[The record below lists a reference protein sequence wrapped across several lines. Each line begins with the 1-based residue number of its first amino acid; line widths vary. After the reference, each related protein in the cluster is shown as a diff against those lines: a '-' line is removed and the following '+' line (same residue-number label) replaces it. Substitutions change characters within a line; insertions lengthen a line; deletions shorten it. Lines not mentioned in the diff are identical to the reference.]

1 MHRLF
6 KLGGFCFAADHP
18 DTLVFPPN
26 FLRFETKDVQPAY
39 FYTLRFVKSIPN
51 PVGVCTAVRED
62 LIVYRDGEKE
72 SRLLGIQGML
82 GFYALYRELDDTHAE
97 VMIAEDC
104 RGCLVFDPVFASLFA
119 LERRMLQKDSFILH
133 SAYIRHRGRAILFSA
148 PSGTGKSTQA
158 SLWAQYAGAEIING
172 DRALLQKVQDCW
184 MARGWPVCG
193 TSGICQNTDAR
204 LSAVVL
210 LRQAKKNAVR
220 RLSRG
225 EAFLRLYGQVTVNRW
240 DQAESARVLDAVE
253 ALLRRVPAFLLDCT
267 ISEEA
272 VDCLYE
278 ALYPAT
284 VAETVRLRACL

>member
-97 VMIAEDC
+97 
-104 RGCLVFDPVFASLFA
+104 
-119 LERRMLQKDSFILH
+119 
-133 SAYIRHRGRAILFSA
+133 
-148 PSGTGKSTQA
+148 
-158 SLWAQYAGAEIING
+158 
-172 DRALLQKVQDCW
+172 DR
-184 MARGWPVCG
+184 
-193 TSGICQNTDAR
+193 
-204 LSAVVL
+204 
-210 LRQAKKNAVR
+210 R
-220 RLSRG
+220 RLP
-225 EAFLRLYGQVTVNRW
+225 RLPCV
-240 DQAESARVLDAVE
+240 
-253 ALLRRVPAFLLDCT
+253 
-267 ISEEA
+267 
-272 VDCLYE
+272 
-278 ALYPAT
+278 
-284 VAETVRLRACL
+284 

>member
-1 MHRLF
+1 MA
-6 KLGGFCFAADHP
+6 G
-18 DTLVFPPN
+18 
-26 FLRFETKDVQPAY
+26 LRHV
-39 FYTLRFVKSIPN
+39 
-51 PVGVCTAVRED
+51 
-62 LIVYRDGEKE
+62 
-72 SRLLGIQGML
+72 
-82 GFYALYRELDDTHAE
+82 
-97 VMIAEDC
+97 
-104 RGCLVFDPVFASLFA
+104 
-119 LERRMLQKDSFILH
+119 
-133 SAYIRHRGRAILFSA
+133 
-148 PSGTGKSTQA
+148 
-158 SLWAQYAGAEIING
+158 
-172 DRALLQKVQDCW
+172 
-184 MARGWPVCG
+184 
-193 TSGICQNTDAR
+193 GICQNADAR

>member
-172 DRALLQKVQDCW
+172 DKVFLTLDEDGRGVTAHGSPWCGSSPYKLNRATPL
-184 MARGWPVCG
+184 RGIVVLDQAPENSIRRLSEPEIMTQYVSHIFLPMW
-193 TSGICQNTDAR
+193 DAR
-204 LSAVVL
+204 LTDCVMEAIGGMMPLVPVL
-210 LRQAKKNAVR
+210 
-220 RLSRG
+220 RLSCRP
-225 EAFLRLYGQVTVNRW
+225 
-240 DQAESARVLDAVE
+240 DQ
-253 ALLRRVPAFLLDCT
+253 
-267 ISEEA
+267 EA
-272 VDCLYE
+272 VDMTWS
-278 ALYPAT
+278 A
-284 VAETVRLRACL
+284 VFGETAQ

>member
-18 DTLVFPPN
+18 DTLVFSPN

-193 TSGICQNTDAR
+193 TSGICQNADAR

-210 LRQAKKNAVR
+210 LRQAK
-220 RLSRG
+220 
-225 EAFLRLYGQVTVNRW
+225 
-240 DQAESARVLDAVE
+240 
-253 ALLRRVPAFLLDCT
+253 
-267 ISEEA
+267 
-272 VDCLYE
+272 
-278 ALYPAT
+278 
-284 VAETVRLRACL
+284 

>member
-158 SLWAQYAGAEIING
+158 SLWAQYEKER
-172 DRALLQKVQDCW
+172 RAQAL
-184 MARGWPVCG
+184 ARGGIFAALRTGDGEPLG
-193 TSGICQNTDAR
+193 SGGICACAR
-204 LSAVVL
+204 CRGSTAAPRTGVFAGLYHIGRSG
-210 LRQAKKNAVR
+210 
-220 RLSRG
+220 RLP
-225 EAFLRLYGQVTVNRW
+225 V
-240 DQAESARVLDAVE
+240 
-253 ALLRRVPAFLLDCT
+253 
-267 ISEEA
+267 
-272 VDCLYE
+272 
-278 ALYPAT
+278 
-284 VAETVRLRACL
+284 

>member
-193 TSGICQNTDAR
+193 TSGICQNADAR

-253 ALLRRVPAFLLDCT
+253 ALLLSL
-267 ISEEA
+267 IHI
-272 VDCLYE
+272 
-278 ALYPAT
+278 
-284 VAETVRLRACL
+284 

>member
-104 RGCLVFDPVFASLFA
+104 RGC
-119 LERRMLQKDSFILH
+119 
-133 SAYIRHRGRAILFSA
+133 RAILFSA

-193 TSGICQNTDAR
+193 TSGICQNADAR
-204 LSAVVL
+204 LSAIVL

-220 RLSRG
+220 SLSRG

>member
-158 SLWAQYAGAEIING
+158 SLWAQYAGAVFQN
-172 DRALLQKVQDCW
+172 R
-184 MARGWPVCG
+184 MARF
-193 TSGICQNTDAR
+193 NTGKAAFYRDACAPPCPKR
-204 LSAVVL
+204 KGAKWSVKKTMCAFASAV
-210 LRQAKKNAVR
+210 RFWRTGNGC
-220 RLSRG
+220 SRT
-225 EAFLRLYGQVTVNRW
+225 A
-240 DQAESARVLDAVE
+240 AAARK
-253 ALLRRVPAFLLDCT
+253 
-267 ISEEA
+267 
-272 VDCLYE
+272 
-278 ALYPAT
+278 
-284 VAETVRLRACL
+284 

>member
-172 DRALLQKVQDCW
+172 DRCFIAEGAGLLDGARLAGLRHVGHLPKCGCAVERRRFAAAGEKERRAQAL
-184 MARGWPVCG
+184 ARGGIFAALRTGDGEPLG
-193 TSGICQNTDAR
+193 SGGICACAR
-204 LSAVVL
+204 CRGSTAAPRTGVFAGLYYIGRSG
-210 LRQAKKNAVR
+210 
-220 RLSRG
+220 RLP
-225 EAFLRLYGQVTVNRW
+225 V
-240 DQAESARVLDAVE
+240 
-253 ALLRRVPAFLLDCT
+253 
-267 ISEEA
+267 
-272 VDCLYE
+272 
-278 ALYPAT
+278 
-284 VAETVRLRACL
+284 

>member
-133 SAYIRHRGRAILFSA
+133 SAYICVNGKAVLFTA
-148 PSGTGKSTQA
+148 PSGGGKSTQA
-158 SLWAQYAGAEIING
+158 NLWADHRGTRTING
-172 DRALLQKVQDCW
+172 DRTLLCKEDGVYQAC
-184 MARGWPVCG
+184 GWPICG
-193 TSGICQNTDAR
+193 SSQICYNEQYPLACI
-204 LSAVVL
+204 VVVVKGKENEVIEL
-210 LRQAKKNAVR
+210 DYKQRVKK
-220 RLSRG
+220 L
-225 EAFLRLYGQVTVNRW
+225 
-240 DQAESARVLDAVE
+240 
-253 ALLRRVPAFLLDCT
+253 
-267 ISEEA
+267 ISELTINYHYA
-272 VDCLYE
+272 DFVNAAMDFIDDL
-278 ALYPAT
+278 AKSINI
-284 VAETVRLRACL
+284 

>member
-1 MHRLF
+1 M
-6 KLGGFCFAADHP
+6 
-18 DTLVFPPN
+18 
-26 FLRFETKDVQPAY
+26 
-39 FYTLRFVKSIPN
+39 
-51 PVGVCTAVRED
+51 
-62 LIVYRDGEKE
+62 
-72 SRLLGIQGML
+72 
-82 GFYALYRELDDTHAE
+82 
-97 VMIAEDC
+97 
-104 RGCLVFDPVFASLFA
+104 
-119 LERRMLQKDSFILH
+119 
-133 SAYIRHRGRAILFSA
+133 FSA

-193 TSGICQNTDAR
+193 TSGICQNADAR